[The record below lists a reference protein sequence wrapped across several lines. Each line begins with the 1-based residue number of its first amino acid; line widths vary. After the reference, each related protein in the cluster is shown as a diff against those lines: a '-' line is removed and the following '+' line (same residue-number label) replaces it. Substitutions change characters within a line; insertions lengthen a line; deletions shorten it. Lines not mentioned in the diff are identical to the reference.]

1 MRVAI
6 VHYWLVNWRGGEKVL
21 KAIADIYPQADIF
34 THVVDRELV
43 DRELPGRKIATTFI
57 SRLPMARRLYQKYLP
72 LMPLALEQL
81 DLRAYDLVISSES
94 GPAKGVIVAPH
105 ATHICY
111 CHSPMRYV
119 WDMYHEYTSRSG
131 TAAKLVMAPLLHYV
145 RQWDQLSSQ
154 RVDSYVA
161 NSHFVAERIAK
172 YYRRTSTVI
181 YPPVAVQDFVASH
194 DSEDYYLS
202 VGQLVAYK
210 RPELLVEAFNISGKR
225 LVIIG
230 DGNMLKS
237 LRKMAKPNIQI
248 LGWQPFEVIRDHY
261 AKCRAL
267 VFPGTEDFGIVP
279 VEAMASGKPVIAYG
293 AGGALETI
301 VEGKTGAF
309 FREQTAASLVRAVD
323 DFEASAPLDPNAIR
337 NHSLVYSGERFGSQ
351 FKQFVDKLLAD
362 EPSLQ

>member
-6 VHYWLVNWRGGEKVL
+6 IHYWLVNWRGGEKVL
-21 KAIADIYPQADIF
+21 KAIADLYPQADIF
-34 THVVDRELV
+34 AHVVSQELV
-43 DRELPGRKIATTFI
+43 DRELPGRNIATTFI
-57 SRLPMARRLYQKYLP
+57 SRLPMARRYYQRYLP

-81 DLRAYDLVISSES
+81 DLRSYDLVISSES
-94 GPAKGVIVAPH
+94 GPAKGVIVAPN
-105 ATHICY
+105 ATHVCY

-131 TAAKLVMAPLLHYV
+131 TASKMLMAPLLHYV

-161 NSHFVAERIAK
+161 NSHFVAQRIAK
-172 YYRRTSTVI
+172 YYRRTSSVI
-181 YPPVAVQDFVASH
+181 YPPVAVQDFVVSH

-210 RPELLVEAFNISGKR
+210 RPELLVEAFNILGKR

-230 DGNMLKS
+230 DGSMLKS

-248 LGWQPFEVIRDHY
+248 LGRQTFEVIRHHY
-261 AKCRAL
+261 SKCRAL
-267 VFPGTEDFGIVP
+267 VFPGIEDFGMVP
-279 VEAMASGKPVIAYG
+279 VEAMASGKSVIAFG

-301 VEGKTGAF
+301 VEGKTGTF
-309 FREQTAASLVRAVD
+309 FREQNAASLVRAVR
-323 DFEASAPLDPNAIR
+323 DFEASAPLDPVVIR
-337 NHSLVYSGERFGSQ
+337 NHALRYSEERFSAQ
-351 FKQFVDKLLAD
+351 FKELVRKLLAG
-362 EPSLQ
+362 EISRL